1 MLSNEPEHLYIIE
14 EDIAYIFVFL
24 MCSQTFKT
32 FNVHIQIR

>member
-1 MLSNEPEHLYIIE
+1 MLSNEPEHQYFID
-14 EDIAYIFVFL
+14 EDIVYMFVFL